1 MEHLLVI
8 LIFIL
13 FAVIASFMFDSW
25 GENLLKRKN
34 KYTVKYDKGKQ
45 ITFYKNGK
53 IVNHKVNK

>member
-1 MEHLLVI
+1 MEHLLII

-34 KYTVKYDKGKQ
+34 KYTVKYDEGKQ

-53 IVNHKVNK
+53 IVKQKLK